1 MRAALVTPAAALL
14 AVAIALLFVWRGGD
28 APLHAAEAP
37 APAAPPDERAPAP
50 VAVALPAIAAASTA
64 PAGTTWLLPD
74 GSRVAALNGAVDPK
88 PLADAWPA
96 GVPWSPIIGVE
107 RSAAGIDWYV
117 HADGSKSTTERK
129 WRADLGREDA
139 VTRLA
144 RPAPQAP
151 AVAPR

>member
-1 MRAALVTPAAALL
+1 MRLALVTGATALL
-14 AVAIALLFVWRGGD
+14 AVAIALPFVLRAGD
-28 APLHAAEAP
+28 APLPAAKAP
-37 APAAPPDERAPAP
+37 TPAAPPDERAA
-50 VAVALPAIAAASTA
+50 A
-64 PAGTTWLLPD
+64 PAAGAPPVTAATRAEPAGATWLLPD
-74 GSRVAALNGAVDPK
+74 GSCVAALNGAVDPK

-107 RSAAGIDWYV
+107 RSPAGLDWYV
-117 HADGSKSTTERK
+117 HADGSKSTTEMK

-144 RPAPQAP
+144 RPAPQTP